1 MVHKCADGLGLYIK
15 LAERM
20 TDSEPGLEAYL
31 SRPPFVQNL
40 YFIDD
45 SGTLLTY
52 HLISYPHALFFQTR
66 LGMFSLAFHNVDTI
80 AIGLPPGVCA
90 GIQFSINTQIWQKA
104 EEGGSLKAA
113 RTLVY
118 HTNSQVLKNE
128 VIVERAT
135 SRLEFII
142 HPHED
147 STIHL
152 KIQSESELGGEA
164 VPISQTLK
172 AAEKRWHDWFA
183 KVPHVIDK
191 YQLKY
196 YYAWWVMANNL
207 VAPLGY
213 VTKEAMMPSKVKYV
227 GIWNWDACFHVLAF
241 RHVDSELARD
251 QIRTIL
257 AYQLKEGMVPDV
269 VYDEGVVDQIEHPI
283 PAKVTKP
290 PVIAWAAL
298 KLHEMHPS
306 IEFLNEIYDSL
317 VRWNAWWFME
327 NDDDADGLA
336 QYNHPYSSGL
346 DDSPVWDHGM
356 PVESPDLN
364 TYLCVQME
372 ALAVIAEFLGMV
384 DEARQWRRQSNTI
397 VQHMLQGFY
406 DPDAGLFWATHDHE
420 AIREVTLV
428 NLFPLWSGRL
438 PLDVQY
444 KLVDHLTDKD
454 EFWGP
459 YPLATVARNCPSYSS
474 KTMWRG
480 PTWANINYIFIE
492 ALTRIGKI
500 DLANKL
506 RDETLDL
513 IMKNEGIYEFYDS
526 EKGEP
531 GEHATPMFGWTA
543 AIFIDL
549 VLQFGME

>member
-1 MVHKCADGLGLYIK
+1 MIHKYADSDGLYIM

-20 TDSEPGLEAYL
+20 TDNEPDLEAYL
-31 SRPPFVQNL
+31 SRPPFIQNF

-45 SGTLLTY
+45 SGSPLTY

-66 LGMFSLAFHNVDTI
+66 LGIFSLAFHNVDTI
-80 AIGLPPGVCA
+80 AIGLPAGVCA
-90 GIQFSINTQIWQKA
+90 GIRFSIHAQVWQK
-104 EEGGSLKAA
+104 EEKGGSLKAA
-113 RTLVY
+113 RTLAY
-118 HTNSQVLKNE
+118 HTNGQILKNE

-135 SRLEFII
+135 TRLEFGI
-142 HPHED
+142 HSHED

-152 KIQSESELGGEA
+152 KVQRENEA
-164 VPISQTLK
+164 GPEAAPFTQTLN

-183 KVPHVIDK
+183 KAPQVIDK
-191 YQLKY
+191 FQMKY

-207 VAPLGY
+207 VTPLGC
-213 VTKEAMMPSKVKYV
+213 VTKEAMMPSKAKYV

-241 RHVDSELARD
+241 RHIDSELARD

-257 AYQLKEGMVPDV
+257 ACQLKDGMVPDV
-269 VYDEGVVDQIEHPI
+269 VYDDGVVDQIEHPI

-290 PVIAWAAL
+290 PIIAWAAL
-298 KLHEMHPS
+298 KLHELHPS
-306 IEFLNEIYDSL
+306 IEFLDEIYAPL
-317 VRWNAWWFME
+317 VRWNEWWFKE

-372 ALAVIAEFLGMV
+372 SLALMAKYLGMV
-384 DEARQWRRQSNTI
+384 DEARQWRRQSSTI
-397 VQHMLQGFY
+397 VQHMMQGFY
-406 DPDAGLFWATHDHE
+406 DPDAGLFLATHDHK
-420 AIREVTLV
+420 AIQEVTLI
-428 NLFPLWSGRL
+428 NLFPLWTGRL
-438 PLDVQY
+438 PLDIQS
-444 KLVDHLTDKD
+444 KILGHLTNKD

-459 YPLATVARNCPSYSS
+459 YPLATVARNTPSYSPE
-474 KTMWRG
+474 TMWRG

-492 ALTRIGKI
+492 ALTRIRRN
-500 DLANKL
+500 DLANEL
-506 RDETLDL
+506 RDKTLAL
-513 IMKNEGIYEFYDS
+513 IMKNEGIYEFYNS
-526 EKGEP
+526 ETGEP
-531 GEHATPMFGWTA
+531 GENATPMFGWTA

-549 VLQFGME
+549 VLQFGKE

>member
-1 MVHKCADGLGLYIK
+1 
-15 LAERM
+15 
-20 TDSEPGLEAYL
+20 
-31 SRPPFVQNL
+31 
-40 YFIDD
+40 
-45 SGTLLTY
+45 
-52 HLISYPHALFFQTR
+52 
-66 LGMFSLAFHNVDTI
+66 MFSLVFHNVDTI
-80 AIGLPPGVCA
+80 AIGLPLGVCA
-90 GIQFSINTQIWQKA
+90 GIRFSINTQIWQKA
-104 EEGGSLKAA
+104 EEGGILKAA

-118 HTNSQVLKNE
+118 HTNGQVLKNE
-128 VIVERAT
+128 VIVERTT
-135 SRLEFII
+135 SRLEFTI
-142 HPHED
+142 HSHED
-147 STIHL
+147 TSIHF
-152 KIQSESELGGEA
+152 KIQRENDLGGEA
-164 VPISQTLK
+164 PPFSQTLK
-172 AAEKRWHDWFA
+172 EAEKRWHDWFA
-183 KVPHVIDK
+183 KAPQVIDK
-191 YQLKY
+191 FQFKY

-207 VAPLGY
+207 VAPLGC
-213 VTKEAMMPSKVKYV
+213 VTKEAVMPSKSKYV

-241 RHVDSELARD
+241 RHIDSELARD

-257 AYQLKEGMVPDV
+257 AYQLKDGMVPDV
-269 VYDEGVVDQIEHPI
+269 VYDDGVVDQIEHPI

-298 KLHEMHPS
+298 KLQEMHPS
-306 IEFLNEIYDSL
+306 IEFLNEIYAPL

-346 DDSPVWDHGM
+346 DNSPVWDHGM

-372 ALAVIAEFLGMV
+372 ALAVIAESLGMI
-384 DEARQWRRQSNTI
+384 DEARIWRRRSNTI

-420 AIREVTLV
+420 SIREVTLV
-428 NLFPLWSGRL
+428 NLFPLWSSRL
-438 PLDVQY
+438 PLDVQNR
-444 KLVDHLTDKD
+444 LVDHLTEKD

-459 YPLATVARNCPSYSS
+459 YPLATVARNTPSYSP
-474 KTMWRG
+474 KNMWRG

-492 ALTRIGKI
+492 ALTRIGRN

-506 RDETLDL
+506 RDETLAL

-531 GEHATPMFGWTA
+531 GEHSAPMFGWTA

-549 VLQFGME
+549 VLQFGMK